1 MTMRE
6 VSDEVLQQASG
17 MFVSVASTGGQQS
30 SINVHKSGTA
40 LFQRCICK
48 KKKKKRK
55 LSHKNKQA

>member
-6 VSDEVLQQASG
+6 VSGEVLQQASG

-48 KKKKKRK
+48 KKKKK
-55 LSHKNKQA
+55 A